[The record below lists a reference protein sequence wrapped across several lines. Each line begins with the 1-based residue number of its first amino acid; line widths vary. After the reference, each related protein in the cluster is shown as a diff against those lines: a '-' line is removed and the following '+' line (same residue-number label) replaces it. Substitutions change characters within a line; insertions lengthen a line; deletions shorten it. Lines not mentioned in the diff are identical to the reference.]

1 MEFSNV
7 STGIFLGVLAGVF
20 LGSFAFPMKKVKIWQ
35 WEHTWILFS
44 LWATVVLPLIMAV
57 ITIPNLMTVYTDT
70 STKVLIT
77 VFSFG
82 ALWGIANIGY
92 GMGLKMIGLAM
103 GTAIVLGL
111 SNAIGAIFPIILFT
125 PEKLLEPVG
134 ITLCIAVAIMVVG
147 IVVCALAGLKRE
159 KALNSVTESTADAK
173 KKSEFIKGLIICVVA
188 GVFGAMF
195 NFALISGKPIEIAA
209 IGLGASPM
217 QAANPT
223 WVIALTGGFV
233 VTLAYC
239 VYLWVK
245 NNNIKLFFSR
255 GTGVNWALTLGM
267 GVMWYAGVTIY
278 GMSVSKLGILGA
290 SIGWPVIQSMAVGSG
305 NFWGIVTGE
314 WKGSG
319 KAPLRLMITGL
330 LVLVVGI
337 VIVGIAATLDN

>member
-1 MEFSNV
+1 MELSNV
-7 STGIFLGVLAGVF
+7 STGIFLGILAGIF
-20 LGSFAFPMKKVKIWQ
+20 LGSFALPMKKVKLWQ

-44 LWATVVLPLIMAV
+44 LWATVILPLLMAIV
-57 ITIPNLMTVYTDT
+57 TIPNLMSVYTDT
-70 STKVLIT
+70 PTKVLIT

-82 ALWGIANIGY
+82 AVWGIANICY
-92 GMGLKMIGLAM
+92 GMGLKMVGLAM

-111 SNAIGAIFPIILFT
+111 SNAIGAILPIILYT
-125 PEKLLEPVG
+125 PEKLHEPVG

-147 IVVCALAGLKRE
+147 IVVCAIAGLKRE
-159 KALNSVTESTADAK
+159 KAVNSASETTVDAK
-173 KKSEFIKGLIICVVA
+173 NKSEFVKGLVICIVA

-195 NFALISGKPIEIAA
+195 NFALISGKPIETIA
-209 IGLGASPM
+209 IGLGASPL
-217 QAANPT
+217 QATNPT

-245 NNNIKLFFSR
+245 NKNIKQFFSP
-255 GTGVNWALTLGM
+255 GTGVNWLLTLGM

-278 GMSVSKLGILGA
+278 GMSVSKLGLLGA

-319 KAPLRLMITGL
+319 KAPFRLMITGL
-330 LVLVVGI
+330 LILLVGI
-337 VIVGIAATLDN
+337 VIVGIAAGMGS